1 MRSLLQTENRA
12 CHECVCERERER
24 EREKIAFGNREEID
38 GKIKCKEREENMF
51 RIY

>member
-1 MRSLLQTENRA
+1 MGKLNVRKGKKICLEFTER
-12 CHECVCERERER
+12 R
-24 EREKIAFGNREEID
+24 KIAFGNREERD